1 MRLVR
6 AVLGS
11 TRGRIVLGAFLAWL
25 CFQAWLSIAAPG
37 KVSPE
42 IDRSRARVILLV
54 KLPFTPERFHVLTF
68 QKFGRV
74 SGTTDDSV
82 ELRGV
87 RPDTLETIARYYWV
101 SRVEPLPPE

>member
-1 MRLVR
+1 MIR
-6 AVLGS
+6 AILRS
-11 TRGRIVLGAFLAWL
+11 TKGRVVLGAVVLYLVW
-25 CFQAWLSIAAPG
+25 QAWLSIAAPG

-42 IDRSRARVILLV
+42 IDRSKAKVNLLV
-54 KLPFTPERFHVLTF
+54 RLPFRPERFHVLMF

-87 RPDTLETIARYYWV
+87 EPSRLNAIARYYWV
-101 SRVEPLPPE
+101 SRVEPLPPDQ